1 MTNGLKL
8 LILKKLICQR
18 LFMKSFSLILLLC
31 LISFSVAAEWKTP
44 EKLLNLPTDYHPL
57 PRDLSDEFQKLD
69 FVQML
74 KDIDNYG
81 KAVEECN
88 SVVCCDEVASDIF
101 QQFYPSS
108 QKELLAEIQQ
118 AVESIDNGNTYVY
131 GYCRYFCQPA
141 GTIMEQILNGK
152 KRAFYKSYLFEI
164 LTFLSEEVSEFI

>member
-31 LISFSVAAEWKTP
+31 LISFSAAAEWKTP
-44 EKLLNLPTDYHPL
+44 EKLLNLPADYHPL

-74 KDIDNYG
+74 KD
-81 KAVEECN
+81 
-88 SVVCCDEVASDIF
+88 SDEVASDIF

-152 KRAFYKSYLFEI
+152 KRAFYKSYLLEI